1 MRTPRCPS
9 VVIVLSTSARLEGA
23 TSWIDTTRKSR
34 DTPGAANT
42 GKNSIVAADSIQSN
56 FRPRYGFEQGEKVE
70 RVVLNA
76 LSNKLRLGRLIFAPS
91 AIGLASS
98 SEKPIHLSRAH
109 RHNFPKFRFGQG
121 HDGETR
127 LPDEWSLFKARV
139 AFDLA

>member
-121 HDGETR
+121 HYRQTR
-127 LPDEWSLFKARV
+127 LSNQRNSLQSRI
-139 AFDLA
+139 AFD